1 MGLLDK
7 LLKPSKQQE
16 KSLGYG
22 EICQPKH
29 TFITSDYGTPFVY
42 KAWENNI
49 LIEDGFVSNPIV
61 YPVINKLHEV
71 ASDVPFKV
79 MEKVGDE
86 WEEIEESALKT
97 FVQTQ
102 LT

>member
-42 KAWENNI
+42 KAWEFPT
-49 LIEDGFVSNPIV
+49 EVSDTSFLLR
-61 YPVINKLHEV
+61 INL
-71 ASDVPFKV
+71 
-79 MEKVGDE
+79 
-86 WEEIEESALKT
+86 
-97 FVQTQ
+97 
-102 LT
+102 